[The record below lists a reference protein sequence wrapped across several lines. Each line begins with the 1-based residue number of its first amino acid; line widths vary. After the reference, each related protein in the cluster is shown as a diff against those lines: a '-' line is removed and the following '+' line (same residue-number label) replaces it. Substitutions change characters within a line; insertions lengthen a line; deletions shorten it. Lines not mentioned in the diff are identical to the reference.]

1 MADERYFLQL
11 MDETEDVL
19 IIKNILKSPLGL
31 SEKLIKML
39 FENNY
44 DWLIEGLDEIKLF
57 AGGIKRANEIYSY
70 SLASYYTYMF
80 SFHQYFNSS
89 FRARQGK
96 VLEAILQDILE
107 NYCGCNIV
115 PRKPAEAKKVI
126 KDLFNTDSPNL
137 DIDVVGI
144 NSTNSKTIM
153 IQLRSRDDT
162 GGTTAKSSLVELL
175 KEFLRNEKDSKIP
188 LLYLVAIWDTRDSRQ
203 KKSTI
208 EKMYSSLKDYIEISR
223 DDFYS
228 NITNGIQLEHN
239 LTLQLGYGVTEIS
252 EILYNWSNSQ
262 NSETLISIEKVV
274 NNIEKWDDLWISYA
288 ISSLELDIK
297 FTKKFSNIDLLNK
310 YLKELNLSFNREN
323 PYATYVLLIDDY
335 TTKIMKRWIEN
346 SIPFQNPA
354 EQYLYIRDLL
364 FLRACYE
371 KLSI

>member
-188 LLYLVAIWDTRDSRQ
+188 LLYLVAIWDTRDSQQ